1 MSNVAVSFASL
12 VKSNNGMFK
21 SEAQAKFLLSQCQ
34 EENTFFVGGQ
44 VYNNSYTLSYNCDSM
59 GVVSVEKY
67 LPKSGKTTTTWER
80 LTVEQF
86 QAKQAQDAATKER
99 EAQLQEASVAKW
111 QARQDAFNNVLVI
124 AKAYVKQAM
133 IDAGHS
139 AKMAERATNMVMVD
153 QDSITRSMEALVKS
167 PEFVKAWEV
176 YNNEPGV

>member
-1 MSNVAVSFASL
+1 MSNLAVSFASL

-44 VYNNSYTLSYNCDSM
+44 VYNNSYTLSYNCDSL

-80 LTVEQF
+80 QPVEQLR
-86 QAKQAQDAATKER
+86 AKQAEDAARRER
-99 EAQLQEASVAKW
+99 EINREAASIAKF
-111 QARQDAFNNVLVI
+111 QARQDAFQVALVTAKTFIFNQMI
-124 AKAYVKQAM
+124 ASGTPEAISQRAVDMILKNQDGITAM
-133 IDAGHS
+133 MTD
-139 AKMAERATNMVMVD
+139 
-153 QDSITRSMEALVKS
+153 LVKS

>member
-44 VYNNSYTLSYNCDSM
+44 VYNNSYTLQYNCDSL

-86 QAKQAQDAATKER
+86 QAKQAQDVATKELNVQR
-99 EAQLQEASVAKW
+99 EANTKAKYQGRIDAFQVALEIAQDVVAK
-111 QARQDAFNNVLVI
+111 AANVPVEVIKTVLKDVDGINNAMTVLVQDA
-124 AKAYVKQAM
+124 
-133 IDAGHS
+133 
-139 AKMAERATNMVMVD
+139 
-153 QDSITRSMEALVKS
+153 
-167 PEFVKAWEV
+167 EFVKAWEA

>member
-44 VYNNSYTLSYNCDSM
+44 VYNNSYTLSYNCDSL

-86 QAKQAQDAATKER
+86 QAKVANDKAIKEANSSR
-99 EAQLQEASVAKW
+99 EAESQAKY
-111 QARQDAFNNVLVI
+111 QARTDAFNHALVI
-124 AKAYVKQAM
+124 AQNLV
-133 IDAGHS
+133 S
-139 AKMAERATNMVMVD
+139 AKSSVPLEVIKTVLKDEDGIINAMAVLS
-153 QDSITRSMEALVKS
+153 QDA
-167 PEFVKAWEV
+167 EFVKSWEA